1 MDKIW
6 KHEKIPVQAIPP
18 TTTVGASVAVT
29 AVAPVTAVPPVP
41 AVAPI
46 APAAAAAA
54 AAAASS
60 CFPVPSSSAC
70 RKQNTMR
77 QTRQVV
83 NTS

>member
-6 KHEKIPVQAIPP
+6 KHEKIPVQAIPS

-29 AVAPVTAVPPVP
+29 

-54 AAAASS
+54 AAAAAS